1 MAAVLV
7 SAAFFFYFF
16 FAHFK
21 NFCIFVEKKK
31 ITRNNKPST
40 K

>member
-7 SAAFFFYFF
+7 SAAFFYFF
-16 FAHFK
+16 FAPFK
-21 NFCIFVEKKK
+21 SFCIFVEKKK